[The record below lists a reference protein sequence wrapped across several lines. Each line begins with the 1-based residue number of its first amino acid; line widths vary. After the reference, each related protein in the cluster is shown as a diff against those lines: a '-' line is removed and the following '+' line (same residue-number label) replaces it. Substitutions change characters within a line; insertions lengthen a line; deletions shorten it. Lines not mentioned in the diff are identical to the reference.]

1 MKDLLYKRISQDQAK
16 EMMDTLD
23 DYIILDVRTE
33 LEFKYGHIPNAIN
46 IPNEEIGHFDPL
58 NLNLEDKSKP
68 ILVYCRSGHRSLDAS
83 AKLALMGYDNIYEF
97 GGIITWEYEIIKKAE

>member
-58 NLNLEDKSKP
+58 DLEDKSKP

-97 GGIITWEYEIIKKAE
+97 GGIITWEYEITK

>member
-1 MKDLLYKRISQDQAK
+1 MKDLLYRRISQDEAK

-46 IPNEEIGHFDPL
+46 IPNEEIGHFAPPD
-58 NLNLEDKSKP
+58 LEDKSKP

-97 GGIITWEYEIIKKAE
+97 GGIITWEYEITR

>member
-1 MKDLLYKRISQDQAK
+1 MKDLLYRRISQDEAK

>member
-46 IPNEEIGHFDPL
+46 IPNEEIGQFDPL
-58 NLNLEDKSKP
+58 DLKDKSKP
-68 ILVYCRSGHRSLDAS
+68 ILVYCRSGHRSLQAA

-97 GGIITWEYEIIKKAE
+97 GGIITWEYEITK